1 MLNLT
6 GKYFVNKVGSG
17 CGLIKNYLLA
27 KHGVPANQESCI
39 YKTLF
44 VFYHYKNKS
53 VNTLMMP
60 PMRKMVLVLDG
71 GNKKPRK
78 LLTPNRL
85 FSLTSRINV
94 YSTRSPNS
102 RTKVCQPHNRMEL
115 MYVSKIEN
123 ERLRPFASFLHG
135 AEWHEKKN

>member
-1 MLNLT
+1 M
-6 GKYFVNKVGSG
+6 
-17 CGLIKNYLLA
+17 LA
-27 KHGVPANQESCI
+27 KNGVPANQESCI

-44 VFYHYKNKS
+44 VFYYNSYSYHYKNKS

-123 ERLRPFASFLHG
+123 ERLSHVLLHLSYMGLNGMKRKIKSSFRIEL
-135 AEWHEKKN
+135 NL